1 MVFCGAQLYQLHTLP
16 DGKMQLEQVFQSV
29 PRLLGM
35 QMLLFNHDFNQIFN
49 LSVGLRCVR
58 SLGVVSAEG
67 LTRRKLGK
75 RKSGD
80 RKPGTT
86 S

>member
-16 DGKMQLEQVFQSV
+16 DGEMQLKLIFQLV

-58 SLGVVSAEG
+58 SLEVVSAEVRK
-67 LTRRKLGK
+67 RRKLGK
-75 RKSGD
+75 RESGD